1 MALVETHKI
10 LSIIREHGVDE
21 KTANAI
27 VDAVSYSRE
36 GLTTKQDLEI
46 LEGKL
51 KQHAWMVAA
60 TMAGVQSVLTIGII
74 SVVIV
79 LFV

>member
-27 VDAVSYSRE
+27 VDAISYSRE
-36 GLTTKQDLEI
+36 DLVTKKDLEI
-46 LEGKL
+46 LKNE
-51 KQHAWMVAA
+51 
-60 TMAGVQSVLTIGII
+60 LTIKIWQI
-74 SVVIV
+74 SMTNTAITIAAITFIQALMV
-79 LFV
+79 